1 MNGVTKALHEL
12 FKRDLDKLINEVKA
26 YEKEEHLWKVDGNI
40 SNSAG
45 NLTLHIAGNLKHFI
59 GAILGNS
66 SYIRK
71 RDEEFERKDV
81 KRTELLEEIKE
92 TKKVVLAT
100 LEDLTENDLEALYP
114 VNHLK
119 KEMTTLF
126 FLQHLYGHLHY
137 HLGQINYHRRL
148 LDQQK

>member
-1 MNGVTKALHEL
+1 MNGVTESLHEL
-12 FKRDLDKLINEVKA
+12 FKRDLDKLVKEVKA
-26 YEKEEHLWKVDGNI
+26 YKKEEHLWKVDGDI

-45 NLTLHIAGNLKHFI
+45 NLTLHLAGNLKHFI
-59 GAILGNS
+59 GAILGSS

-81 KRTELLEEIKE
+81 KRSELVEEIKA
-92 TKKVVLAT
+92 TKKVALETLQELSESDLA
-100 LEDLTENDLEALYP
+100 AIYP
-114 VNHLK
+114 VNYMN
-119 KEMTTLF
+119 KEVTTMF

-148 LDQQK
+148 LDL